1 MEQHYWWLFAL
12 LQPIGF
18 AFSTMVNQVYKKPG
32 SAVVSLRSTL
42 VLLALLPFTFFV
54 EMPTEP
60 LFYISAFA
68 AAVLAFIAD
77 SLIMNS
83 SAKFGAGTTSRIL
96 PIAPLGGFVL
106 WLIVHPESFYK
117 FLNYPVISTGI
128 VLSLITCS
136 YAISHLQKCDISKK
150 ALIYLL
156 PVIVC
161 FSFND
166 VLNKTAQDNSGLLS
180 GVVWYTFFLSLV
192 SILTGTLLQIKNKTL
207 LNSLK
212 DKDLLK
218 AGFLVGVFYFIA
230 ITGRNFSMVYTEN
243 PAYTSIIAGGT
254 PLILFVYHKIFNIE
268 DKANVKAGLLFTAG
282 VLSLIFLASYIK

>member
-18 AFSTMVNQVYKKPG
+18 AFSTLVNQIYKKPG

-54 EMPTEP
+54 EMPSQP
-60 LFYISAFA
+60 IFYIASFTA
-68 AAVLAFIAD
+68 AILAFIAD

-96 PIAPLGGFVL
+96 PMAPLGGFIL

-117 FLNYPVISTGI
+117 FLDYPAISAAI
-128 VLSLITCS
+128 VLSLLTCS

-161 FSFND
+161 FSIND
-166 VLNKTAQDNSGLLS
+166 VMNKTAQDNSGLMS
-180 GVVWYTFFLSLV
+180 GVVWYTFFLSII
-192 SILTGTLLQIKNKTL
+192 SILSGTLVQIKNKTL
-207 LNSLK
+207 LASLK

-218 AGFLVGVFYFIA
+218 AGFFVGIFYFIA
-230 ITGRNFSMVYTEN
+230 IMGRNLSMVYTEN
-243 PAYTSIIAGGT
+243 PAYTSIIAGGA

-282 VLSLIFLASYIK
+282 VLSLIFFASYIK